1 MWIFHFPTKNSGGNA
16 QGGDNKEK
24 RRKESILDLSKYLE
38 KTIRVKFAG
47 GREAAGVLK
56 GYDPLLNLVL
66 DNTTEYLRD
75 TDEPFKL
82 AEDTRNLG
90 LVVCRGTSVV
100 LICPQDGMESIQ
112 NPFITQDA
120 WRGWPISGGWNEN
133 RRGGKWRV
141 YFFPMVFSSSEKWF
155 VLFSWKN
162 KQTQFHKLI

>member
-1 MWIFHFPTKNSGGNA
+1 MSDNKNKVCSSYTTSAGRTGCTEYRQIQSDMIESFWFCGFNANRLICFFFSSAHLVRLQNASGNA

-66 DNTTEYLRD
+66 DNTVEYLRD
-75 TDEPFKL
+75 SDEPFKL
-82 AEDTRNLG
+82 AEDTRSLG

-120 WRGWPISGGWNEN
+120 
-133 RRGGKWRV
+133 
-141 YFFPMVFSSSEKWF
+141 
-155 VLFSWKN
+155 
-162 KQTQFHKLI
+162 

>member
-1 MWIFHFPTKNSGGNA
+1 MFQPQAGGSGG
-16 QGGDNKEK
+16 GGGGGGENKEK

-66 DNTTEYLRD
+66 DNTSEFLRD
-75 TDEPFKL
+75 TEEPYKMC
-82 AEDTRNLG
+82 EDTRSLG

-112 NPFITQDA
+112 NPFVSADA
-120 WRGWPISGGWNEN
+120 
-133 RRGGKWRV
+133 
-141 YFFPMVFSSSEKWF
+141 
-155 VLFSWKN
+155 
-162 KQTQFHKLI
+162 